1 MPGKTTGGA
10 KRKPA
15 AKKTNLKSGKTKSV
29 KSYAGT
35 RTGTRSKKV
44 SKNNTDKTPIFVLA
58 IMALLTVIIIMLIN
72 DYKTGKKI
80 GKSDT
85 DNTKEFIT
93 KKGTKDNKIIKE
105 KVNKEIAE
113 ENKNIKEKVV
123 PDKKEIE
130 RSEFLIYLVRFN
142 EDGNR
147 MSLLP
152 VKRNIKA
159 ESPLKATL
167 NELIKGPN
175 KTEKKKGL
183 LTAIPDDLKIR
194 NVQVIGRNAVLDF
207 NSVIEENA
215 NGEILLTRIDQLVY
229 TATQF
234 EGIDSII
241 IKVNGKQKKFLG
253 GDGLSVSGPIGRRGK

>member
-80 GKSDT
+80 EKSDT

-93 KKGTKDNKIIKE
+93 KKSTKDKKIIKE
-105 KVNKEIAE
+105 KL
-113 ENKNIKEKVV
+113 
-123 PDKKEIE
+123 KK
-130 RSEFLIYLVRFN
+130 R
-142 EDGNR
+142 
-147 MSLLP
+147 
-152 VKRNIKA
+152 
-159 ESPLKATL
+159 
-167 NELIKGPN
+167 
-175 KTEKKKGL
+175 
-183 LTAIPDDLKIR
+183 
-194 NVQVIGRNAVLDF
+194 
-207 NSVIEENA
+207 
-215 NGEILLTRIDQLVY
+215 
-229 TATQF
+229 
-234 EGIDSII
+234 
-241 IKVNGKQKKFLG
+241 
-253 GDGLSVSGPIGRRGK
+253 

>member
-1 MPGKTTGGA
+1 MPGKTTGGT

-15 AKKTNLKSGKTKSV
+15 AKRTNLKSGKTKSV
-29 KSYAGT
+29 KSYAAGT
-35 RTGTRSKKV
+35 RSGTRSKAV

-58 IMALLTVIIIMLIN
+58 IMVLLTVIIIMLIN
-72 DYKTGKKI
+72 DYKSGKKI
-80 GKSDT
+80 IKSDT
-85 DNTKEFIT
+85 GNTKEFIT
-93 KKGTKDNKIIKE
+93 KKDTEDKKILKE
-105 KVNKEIAE
+105 NVNKEEAV
-113 ENKNIKEKVV
+113 KEKNDS
-123 PDKKEIE
+123 DKKEIA